1 MTLPS
6 DVKDV
11 FAVSA
16 PVCWEDDTVLNDVF
30 TVDCDA
36 GKALNER
43 AIPSEGFLNTD
54 GSDLLA
60 AEAGGKAAGC
70 FSFEV
75 SVNFEDFPFT
85 VEPSERRFRLL
96 LCKEK

>member
-1 MTLPS
+1 MSWPS

-16 PVCWEDDTVLNDVF
+16 PVCWDDDTVLNDVF
-30 TVDCDA
+30 IVDWDA
-36 GKALNER
+36 GEALKER
-43 AIPSEGFLNTD
+43 AIFNDGFLNTG
-54 GSDLLA
+54 GSDLFA

-75 SVNFEDFPFT
+75 FVNFEDFPFT
-85 VEPSERRFRLL
+85 VEPSERRFRLG
-96 LCKEK
+96 LCKER

>member
-1 MTLPS
+1 MSWPS

-11 FAVSA
+11 FTVSA

-30 TVDCDA
+30 AVDWDA
-36 GKALNER
+36 GNALNER
-43 AIPSEGFLNTD
+43 AIPNEGFLNTD
-54 GSDLLA
+54 GSDLFA

-75 SVNFEDFPFT
+75 FVNFEDFPFT
-85 VEPSERRFRLL
+85 VEPSERRFRLG
-96 LCKEK
+96 LCKER